1 MRGALQRV
9 FVPLALAIALG
20 PLAAAGCGGGG
31 NGVGACKQIEE
42 ARCNRAASFCQSG
55 SNPIVLTPPNY
66 TNGSS
71 AQACIRYYDTAC
83 LNGLEVG
90 SYSPTQVN
98 NCVGAIN
105 KGTCAIVETPWD
117 DPSCAWLIPPN
128 TPEAS
133 VEAASDAGGDAAEAG
148 DSGDGASE

>member
-42 ARCNRAASFCQSG
+42 ARCNRAASKCQDSIPLTSPYAASG
-55 SNPIVLTPPNY
+55 SE
-66 TNGSS
+66 
-71 AQACIRYYDTAC
+71 AAACIRYYDTAC
-83 LNGLEVG
+83 LNGLEVSDPG
-90 SYSPTQVN
+90 SAKVAA
-98 NCVGAIN
+98 CVKAIN
-105 KGTCAIVETPWD
+105 NGDCATVETPWNVSD
-117 DPSCAWLIPPN
+117 CAWLIPPN

-133 VEAASDAGGDAAEAG
+133 VEAASDAGGDAAEGG
-148 DSGDGASE
+148 DSGDAANE